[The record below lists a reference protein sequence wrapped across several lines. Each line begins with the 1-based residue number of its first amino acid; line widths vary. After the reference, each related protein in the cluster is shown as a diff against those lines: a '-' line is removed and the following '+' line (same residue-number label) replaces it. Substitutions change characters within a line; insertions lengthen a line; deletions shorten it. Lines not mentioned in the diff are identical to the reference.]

1 MNELR
6 KKQQDDAPDFYGRLT
21 EIADDFWRTAQS
33 AQAETLRGGRVYA
46 NAVSLQVFPNEI
58 QRARMR
64 RALETMFQV
73 QFADQDLEWQG
84 RGRDGGGALFIF
96 TAPFDVRLGMT
107 RSTLVTAAQEPQTED
122 MSVNDM
128 LNYERPAVIHETY
141 EHFQLVSYSRPG
153 WEAYLERAEG
163 RMLYTSIRDMM
174 ARAPDR
180 DAVLDMVSAILISSD
195 DRPRLSVRPGATK
208 PVRAPRGIRIRD

>member
-6 KKQQDDAPDFYGRLT
+6 KKQQDDAPEFYGRLT
-21 EIADDFWRTAQS
+21 TIADAYWRTAQS

-46 NAVSLQVFPNEI
+46 NTVSLQVFPNEI

-84 RGRDGGGALFIF
+84 RGREGGGALFVF

-107 RSTLVTAAQEPQTED
+107 RSTLVTAAQEPNTEEQTFDD
-122 MSVNDM
+122 MM
-128 LNYERPAVIHETY
+128 NYERPVAVHETY
-141 EHFQLVSYSRPG
+141 EHFQLISYSRAG
-153 WEAYLERAEG
+153 WEAYLEQAEA
-163 RMLYTSIRDMM
+163 RMLYTSIRDLM

-208 PVRAPRGIRIRD
+208 PTRALRGIRIRD